1 MRSINFLKTIGLST
15 LAISTTFATV
25 AFQLETVAQTYN
37 YGNSGSAVYVN
48 PSQGLDS
55 PDAGRSS
62 QTPFR
67 SISYALQYA
76 GSGSVIY
83 LAQGRYTQEAFPI
96 QLKPGVTLQGD
107 ESSQGAGIEIIGG
120 GDYDSRT
127 FARQNATIVTADNSQ
142 ISGVT
147 VTNPNNRGTGIW
159 IESTSPVIRNSTL
172 ANNNREGVFVTGNAA
187 PTIENSAFINN
198 QGNGIAFARK
208 ARGELRGNVFERTG
222 FGIATAGE
230 TAPML
235 LGNQIR
241 NNNSGVVLTES
252 SNPILRENTIEN
264 NSGYGIVATSKA
276 RPEMQG
282 NNLVRNNGEDMLV
295 AVPQG
300 TPPIPSDYPTAS
312 NPTPPPQQ
320 TTYTPAPISS
330 TPTPTVSS
338 STSSAIEFKC
348 VQLNDGYATIV
359 SRNNPAVIPQRLIN
373 WTRQVGSDWTP
384 QKRCITVTD
393 KMNQIVSSNGGRVD
407 NLIFTVGSVE
417 GLSVVCLAGNSL
429 STADCSSN
437 NMLFTLSQSN
447 ASNSREVIAR
457 LSENIRSADGRSI
470 PVEESG
476 TTGQP
481 YASLAP
487 LDRKLEPAPGLW
499 FLNY

>member
-1 MRSINFLKTIGLST
+1 MKTVNFFKTIGLST
-15 LAISTTFATV
+15 LAISTTFATIP
-25 AFQLETVAQTYN
+25 FQSPTVAQSYN
-37 YGNSGSAVYVN
+37 YGNSNSTVYVN
-48 PSQGLDS
+48 PSQGVDS
-55 PDAGRSS
+55 PNSGRSS

-67 SISYALQYA
+67 SISYALQYS

-83 LAQGRYTQEAFPI
+83 LAQGRYSEESFPI

-159 IESTSPVIRNSTL
+159 IESTSPVIRNTTL
-172 ANNNREGVFVTGNAA
+172 ANNNREGVFVTGNAS
-187 PTIENSAFINN
+187 PTIENSKFVNN
-198 QGNGIAFARK
+198 QGNGIAFARQ

-241 NNNSGVVLTES
+241 NNNSGIVLTES
-252 SNPILRENTIEN
+252 STPTLRENTIEN

-295 AVPQG
+295 AVSQG
-300 TPPIPSDYPTAS
+300 TPPIPDEYPTAS
-312 NPTPPPQQ
+312 NPTYPPQQ
-320 TTYTPAPISS
+320 TTYTPAPIISSAPSS
-330 TPTPTVSS
+330 TL
-338 STSSAIEFKC
+338 SAIEFKC

-359 SRNNPAVIPQRLIN
+359 SRDNPAVIPQRLIN

-384 QKRCITVTD
+384 QKRCATVTN

-407 NLIFTVGSVE
+407 NLIFTVGGVD
-417 GLSVVCLAGNSL
+417 GLAVVCLAGNSL
-429 STADCSSN
+429 STSGCSTT

-457 LSENIRSADGRSI
+457 LSENIRSADGQSI

-487 LDRKLEPAPGLW
+487 LNQKLEPAPGLW